1 MDKTMKK
8 LLWGLVGLILLLI
21 LLDATAEQPV
31 DWSASYVH
39 TENKA
44 MATEVFYK
52 GLETVTTTI
61 EHQVKPPFKVF
72 KDSLPSGTYVFINQS
87 VGLTDEESEQLLDW
101 VSAGNTGFIASYG
114 VPKLLLDTLGLDVS
128 YYISNSEIEYQ
139 PSFRLK
145 NKSLQQNEFKT
156 SRKAFEYLYFSEI
169 DTAKTQTL
177 GLVKTAKTDKAIH
190 TNYVEVEWGKG
201 SFLFHL
207 APQVYTNYFMVDGSN
222 GEYTSKTLGYLDLNQ
237 PLYWDDYYKAGKE
250 RVSNPLYYLLS
261 NPYLKSAYYLII
273 IASLFYVLF
282 GGKRKQRPIPVIEP
296 VKNRSYEFT
305 QTIAGMYLDKK
316 DHKAI
321 AQKQINSFFEHIRST
336 YQLQTHSIDQEFIQN
351 LAFKTGTTAQ
361 ELNALFEY
369 IQRLNTTENIT
380 EDDLKT
386 LDKKLTTFNR

>member
-1 MDKTMKK
+1 MDKTMKA
-8 LLWGLVGLILLLI
+8 LLWGLLGLILLLVV
-21 LLDATAEQPV
+21 LDATADQPV
-31 DWSASYVH
+31 DWSDSYVH

-52 GLETVTTTI
+52 GLETVTPTI
-61 EHQVKPPFKVF
+61 VHKKKPPFEVF
-72 KDSLPSGTYVFINQS
+72 KDSLSAGTYIFINRY
-87 VGLTDEESEQLLDW
+87 VGLTDEESKQLLDW
-101 VSAGNTGFIASYG
+101 VGAGNTSFIASYG

-139 PSFRLK
+139 PSFKLK
-145 NKSLQQNEFKT
+145 DKTLQQNEFKT

-169 DTAKTQTL
+169 DSAKTQAL
-177 GLVKTAKTDKAIH
+177 GLVKTAKTAKAIH
-190 TNYVEVEWGKG
+190 NNYIEVEWGNGK
-201 SFLFHL
+201 FLFHL
-207 APQVYTNYFMVDGSN
+207 APQVYANYFMVDGSN
-222 GEYTSKTLGYLDLNQ
+222 AEYSSKTLGYLDLSQ

-261 NPYLKSAYYLII
+261 NPYLKAAYYLII

-336 YQLQTHSIDQEFIQN
+336 YQMQTHTINHEFIQN
-351 LAFKTGTTAQ
+351 LAFKTGTPAE
-361 ELNALFEY
+361 ELNALFQY
-369 IQRLNTTENIT
+369 IQRLNTSEIIT